1 MEEKIPNDGNF
12 DRNLKWQKFKKKVRK
27 IRVTDIQTD
36 GNSGA
41 EIQSDR
47 NSEWPKLGMTRTIQK
62 DDNLENTSG
71 FIYQ

>member
-1 MEEKIPNDGNF
+1 MEEKIPNDGYF
-12 DRNLKWQKFKKKVRK
+12 DRKKKVRK